1 MKVGKHR
8 NNENDDWKIG
18 DMTINETKSYKY
30 LGDII
35 TEDGK
40 NTKNL
45 ESRRNKTISTTI
57 SIKTIASN
65 DIFRDIGTSVLM
77 DLHKT
82 TTLSALLTNC
92 ESWTLNKKGDLE
104 QMETQSIKLPFEPP
118 SHTPTPALHSSTLSA
133 YSTHHSELKKNN
145 NFFTYGK

>member
-8 NNENDDWKIG
+8 NNTNDEWKIG

-35 TEDGK
+35 TEDAK

-65 DIFRDIGTSVLM
+65 DIFREIGTFVLI
-77 DLHKT
+77 DLHET

-92 ESWTLNKKGDLE
+92 ESWTLNKKERRTGTNGDAIH
-104 QMETQSIKLPFEPP
+104 QITI
-118 SHTPTPALHSSTLSA
+118 
-133 YSTHHSELKKNN
+133 
-145 NFFTYGK
+145 